1 MICVAL
7 TSHDSRIT
15 YLYRMPV
22 KNIIFDLG
30 GVIMNIDFKK
40 TEEAFAALGFPDFAQ
55 YMTQYH
61 ITPFFSAYELGEID
75 DAAFLQGVRQIAG
88 KPISDPEIIQAWNA
102 LLLDF
107 PPENIALLESIKQQ
121 YRIFLLSNTNA
132 LHHDAFQQ
140 TFYKLTGKYL
150 EDIFEKTYFSHLVHL
165 RKPHAAVYQ
174 LVLDENNLNPAE
186 TLFIDDTA
194 SNFSGA
200 EETGIETF
208 HLKKPLRITE
218 IPQFR
223 G

>member
-1 MICVAL
+1 
-7 TSHDSRIT
+7 
-15 YLYRMPV
+15 MPV

-40 TEEAFAALGFPDFAQ
+40 TEEAFAALGFPDFSQ

-75 DAAFLQGVRQIAG
+75 NAAFIRGVQQIAS
-88 KPISDPEIIQAWNA
+88 KPIADHKIIQAWNA

-107 PPENIALLESIKQQ
+107 PAENIALLENIKKE

-140 TFYKLTGKYL
+140 TLQELTGKRL
-150 EDIFEKTYFSHLVHL
+150 EDIFEKVYFSHSVHL
-165 RKPHAAVYQ
+165 RKPHADIYR
-174 LVLDENNLNPAE
+174 LVLDENKLDPSE

-200 EETGIETF
+200 EEAGIQTF
-208 HLKKPLRITE
+208 HLKKPMRITE
-218 IPQFR
+218 MPLFR
-223 G
+223 D

>member
-1 MICVAL
+1 
-7 TSHDSRIT
+7 
-15 YLYRMPV
+15 MPI

-40 TEEAFAALGFPDFAQ
+40 TTDAFAALGFHDFAQ

-61 ITPFFSAYELGEID
+61 ITPFFSAYEVGEID
-75 DAAFLQGVRQIAG
+75 NAAFIKGIQQIAG
-88 KPISDPEIIQAWNA
+88 RPVAGDRIIEAWNA

-107 PPENIALLESIKQQ
+107 PPGRIALLEKLKSR
-121 YRIFLLSNTNA
+121 YRLFLLSNTNA

-140 TFYKLTGKYL
+140 TLFNLTGKRL

-165 RKPHAAVYQ
+165 RKPHAAIYQ
-174 LVLDENNLNPAE
+174 LVLDENDLDPAE

-200 EETGIETF
+200 EETGMQIF
-208 HLKKPLRITE
+208 HLEKPMQITE
-218 IPQFR
+218 IPLFKD
-223 G
+223 